1 MDVMKYESDVLVVGA
16 GASGIPAAIMAARQG
31 ASVVLLEEDAMPG
44 GAPVDNYVS
53 FLCGGPRLGI
63 YRETVE
69 RLNERD
75 DLSGSPV
82 ENFDCGVHSE
92 YWYMPSAY
100 IGVSLRMLAA
110 EKNIRLVCGVTAD
123 AVLAEDAPT
132 RRRVLGVTGHSSS
145 GRQFEFRAKVT
156 IDATGTGLVA
166 ERAGCEIRYGRDA
179 RADFGESNAPE
190 KADSKTMPC
199 TWMYISQRVRPGD
212 TVNRNLIRPGAG
224 FVDPGLGWAN
234 EHDPEYRRR
243 NTGIYL
249 HWGSTVECAD
259 TRDSFALAEA
269 QRAAWENV
277 QGDLEVLRSAGYEPH
292 FAPRMGIRECRR
304 VMGEHVIT
312 QQDLVEGRFPDDTI
326 AFCDYF
332 LDLWGEDLISKH
344 HNVHAGIPYRALVPR
359 GVEGMLTAGKCI
371 SGTHVALSAYRVQ
384 PIMAGVGQAAGAAAA
399 LAAKLSTSVRDIPV
413 ERLRAICGIA
423 NP

>member
-1 MDVMKYESDVLVVGA
+1 MDTMKYESDVLVIGA
-16 GASGIPAAIMAARQG
+16 GASGIPAAVMAARQG
-31 ASVVLLEEDAMPG
+31 VSVVLVEEDQMPG

-69 RLNERD
+69 RLNLTD
-75 DLSGSPV
+75 DLSGRPV
-82 ENFDCGVHSE
+82 KGFDAGVHSE

-100 IGVSLRMLAA
+100 IGVSLALLAA
-110 EKNIRLVCGVTAD
+110 EKNIRLVCGVAIDGALLAD
-123 AVLAEDAPT
+123 APA
-132 RRRVLGVTGHSSS
+132 RQRVLGATGHSSS
-145 GRQFEFRAKVT
+145 GRAFEFRAKVT
-156 IDATGTGLVA
+156 IDATGVGLFA
-166 ERAGCEIRYGRDA
+166 ERAGCEARYGRDS
-179 RADFGESNAPE
+179 RAEFGESAAPE

-212 TVNRNLIRPGAG
+212 TVNRDLIRPGAG

-249 HWGSTVECAD
+249 HWGSTVDCAD

-269 QRAAWENV
+269 QRQAWANV
-277 QGDLEVLRSAGYEPH
+277 QPDLEVLRAAGYELH
-292 FAPRMGIRECRR
+292 FAPRIGVRECRR
-304 VMGEHVIT
+304 IMGECVVT
-312 QQDLVEGRFPDDTI
+312 QQDLVEGRYPDDTV
-326 AFCDYF
+326 AKCDYF
-332 LDLWGEDLISKH
+332 LDLWGEDLISH
-344 HNVHAGIPYRALVPR
+344 HHEVHAGIPYRALIPR
-359 GVEGMLTAGKCI
+359 GVDGMLVAGKCI

-399 LAAKLSTSVRDIPV
+399 LAASLDTSVRDVPV
-413 ERLRAICGIA
+413 ARLRKACGL
-423 NP
+423 